1 MVYDGYFSHSN
12 DEVKKA
18 VELKVILVL
27 LPANSTHL
35 IQSLDIYFFKPFKSV
50 LKKYALD
57 FMLENDITTI
67 PKKDTMTIGS
77 EVWRE
82 VILDKT
88 KNIASVF
95 IVTYIWS
102 LSFPAIQCRLKLFKD
117 GGIADSEK
125 NLTWMRCW

>member
-1 MVYDGYFSHSN
+1 M
-12 DEVKKA
+12 
-18 VELKVILVL
+18 
-27 LPANSTHL
+27 
-35 IQSLDIYFFKPFKSV
+35 

-95 IVTYIWS
+95 IVTYIWP